1 MTAQGDSAFI
11 ERARPGLFRAFR
23 GMRRDA
29 IERCRGACPDRN
41 AFPFLTAIMSV
52 NGR

>member
-1 MTAQGDSAFI
+1 MTAQGESVLV

-23 GMRRDA
+23 GMRCDA
-29 IERCRGACPDRN
+29 IERCCGACPDRD
-41 AFPFLTAIMSV
+41 ALSFLTAIMSV

>member
-1 MTAQGDSAFI
+1 MTARGDSALI

-29 IERCRGACPDRN
+29 IERCRGACPDYD
-41 AFPFLTAIMSV
+41 AFSFMTAIMSV